1 MKNLTVAVLVL
12 GCLLAVPCLQAQEI
26 LQNIRGTVTDRET
39 KAPLVGAEV
48 MLLNSDPMVG
58 DVTDPDGN
66 FKLGKIPVG
75 RHTLQVSYL
84 GYEPLTMPNI
94 LVTAGKELV
103 LNLEL
108 VESAVQLEVAT
119 VVAKHDKAEALNE
132 MATVSARSFSV
143 EETSRYAGSFYD
155 PARMATNYA
164 GVSVGSSD
172 DLSNEIV
179 VRGNSPSGILWR
191 LEGVEIPN
199 PNHFGSMGGSG
210 GGISM
215 LSSSTLSNS
224 DFYTGAFPSEFGNAL
239 SGVFDL
245 NMRNGN
251 NEKREYALML
261 GALGLEGAAEGPF
274 KKGGKGSYLVNY
286 RYATLGLLDA
296 VGLKIAGDV
305 VPKYSDISFK
315 LNMPTERAGTFALF
329 GLAGQNNASHVPKR
343 DSSTWTGEFG
353 EWGFDEDASMA
364 TVGLSHRI
372 LLSGNSYLRT
382 VAMVSRESDG
392 GTSYWLDPEND
403 YEEHKDS
410 YYNTTNYTAR
420 ISSTYN
426 HKFNAQNTLRA
437 GAIYS
442 YSKFKFVY
450 DDDDNFTEDK
460 GDEVI
465 RLFDNHGE
473 GGFLQ
478 AFGQW
483 KHRFDDRWTLNT
495 GLHYSLFLLNQKM
508 AIEPRVALDFK
519 VNDRRS
525 FSAAVGLHSKREHL
539 AAYVLDGKLLDG
551 TPRSANPDLGL
562 TKSMHAVLG
571 YDQRLGQDMRMKAE
585 VYYQH
590 LFDVPVETVPGS
602 TNSFINYRDI
612 WELIFAEQTGN
623 KGKGRNY
630 GVDLTLEKFFTRSYY
645 FMLTGSAYRSL
656 YTPVNG
662 KEYSTRFDGRYTVH
676 ALGGKEFKVGRSKKN
691 ILGIN
696 GKALLAG
703 GNRYTPIDLE
713 ASIEQGQEVRQEDKP
728 FSVKAGDYWRFD
740 VGLSYKINRQRLTHT
755 ILLDIQNVTGRQN
768 LYSQYYDNEKKS
780 IEAYTQTGFFPVFN
794 YRVEF

>member
-1 MKNLTVAVLVL
+1 MKNLTAAVLVL

-26 LQNIRGTVTDRET
+26 LQTIRGNVTDRET
-39 KAPLVGAEV
+39 KTPLVGAEV
-48 MLLNSDPMVG
+48 VLLNSDPIMG
-58 DVTDPDGN
+58 DVTDPAGN

-84 GYEPLTMPNI
+84 GYEPLTMPNF

-119 VVAKHDKAEALNE
+119 VVAKHDKTGALNE

-164 GVSVGSSD
+164 GVAVGSSD

-191 LEGVEIPN
+191 LEGIEIPN

-251 NEKREYALML
+251 NEKREHAIMF

-274 KKGGKGSYLVNY
+274 KKGGKSSYLVNY
-286 RYATLGLLDA
+286 RYATLGILDA
-296 VGLKIAGDV
+296 VGIQIAGDV

-329 GLAGQNNASHVPKR
+329 GLAGQNNVQFSPKA
-343 DSSTWTGEFG
+343 DSTKWDGEFA
-353 EWGFDEDASMA
+353 EWGFKESASTA
-364 TVGLSHRI
+364 TVGLSHRL

-382 VAMVSRESDG
+382 VAMVSRETDG
-392 GTSYWLDPEND
+392 GDQYWLDPED
-403 YEEHKDS
+403 G
-410 YYNTTNYTAR
+410 YNKHDDGGYDTRNYTAR
-420 ISSTYN
+420 LSSTYN

-442 YSKFKFVY
+442 FSKFKFVY
-450 DDDDNFTEDK
+450 DDDDNFLEDK

-508 AIEPRVALDFK
+508 AIEPRVAVDFK

-551 TPRSANPDLGL
+551 TPRSANPNLGL

-571 YDQRLGQDMRMKAE
+571 YDQRLGRDMRMKAE

-590 LFDVPVETVPGS
+590 LFDVPVETVSGS

-623 KGKGRNY
+623 DGKGRNY

-676 ALGGKEFKVGRSKKN
+676 ALGGKEFKVGRNKKN

-696 GKALLAG
+696 CKALLAG
-703 GNRYTPIDLE
+703 GNRYTPIDLP

-728 FSVKAGDYWRFD
+728 FSVKSGDYWRFD
-740 VGLSYKINRQRLTHT
+740 IGLSYKINRQRLTHT
-755 ILLDIQNVTGRQN
+755 ILLDIQNVTGRLN
-768 LYSQYYDNEKKS
+768 TYSEYYDNETKS
-780 IEAYTQTGFFPVFN
+780 IETYTQTGFFPVFN